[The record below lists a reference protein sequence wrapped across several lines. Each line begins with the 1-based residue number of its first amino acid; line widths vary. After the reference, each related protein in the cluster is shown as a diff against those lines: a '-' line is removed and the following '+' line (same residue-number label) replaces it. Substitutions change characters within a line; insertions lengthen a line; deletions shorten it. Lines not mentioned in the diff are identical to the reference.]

1 MSWITDIQ
9 GITTLLTGLDTALT
23 RRSVM
28 KVGGLPV
35 FDDGVQTVLN
45 GVQEITGSG
54 AWDGV
59 SGIVQVKGSGARSI
73 AVPDP
78 TDAAPGLTVTF
89 TDAAGSAGAGTITLD
104 PDGAG
109 TIAGA
114 STSTITSNW
123 NSRTIQFVSTGV
135 WALV

>member
-1 MSWITDIQ
+1 MSWIENIQ
-9 GITTLLTGLDTALT
+9 GLTTLKTWLDTALS
-23 RRSVM
+23 RRSSM

-35 FDDGVQTVLN
+35 YDDGTQTVLN
-45 GVQEITGSG
+45 GVQQITGSG
-54 AWDGV
+54 TWDGK

-78 TDAAPGLTVTF
+78 TDAAAGLTVTF

-104 PDGAG
+104 PSGAG

-114 STSTITSNW
+114 STSTITTNW
-123 NSRTIQFVSTGV
+123 NSRTIQFVSAGV

>member
-1 MSWITDIQ
+1 MSWIENIQ
-9 GITTLLTGLDTALT
+9 GLTTLKTWLDTALQ

-35 FDDGVQTVLN
+35 HDDGTQTVLN
-45 GVQEITGSG
+45 GVQEISGSG
-54 AWDGV
+54 TWDGK
-59 SGIVQVKGSGARSI
+59 SGIVQVKGSGARAI

-78 TDAAPGLTVTF
+78 ADAAPGVTVTF

-104 PDGAG
+104 PAGAG

-114 STSTITSNW
+114 STSTITTNW
-123 NSRTIQFVSTGV
+123 NSRTIQFVSAGV